1 MQGLEKAWAE
11 ILSGPGFREMG
22 TGNFVPEESAF
33 DYALE
38 NCLEIIPVGVRGLK
52 WTQEFK
58 EMLVEWF
65 YSGNWIKED

>member
-11 ILSGPGFREMG
+11 ILSGPGYKEMG

-33 DYALE
+33 DYAIE
-38 NCLEIIPVGVRGLK
+38 QCAETVPQEFHKIR

-65 YSGNWIKED
+65 YSGNWIKEE

>member
-1 MQGLEKAWAE
+1 MQGLGQAQDAN
-11 ILSGPGFREMG
+11 LSGPGFREMG

-58 EMLVEWF
+58 GMLVEWF
-65 YSGNWIKED
+65 YSGNWIKEE